1 MSGARLDG
9 SAIALRAFL
18 AMIGAALLVGLAFI
32 FGIVRHERWLFSA
45 FILAGGC
52 LLVFVQAWVA
62 DRGRHRAWMRLGMVA
77 AALATA
83 AGIVSLWL
91 VSTPLGR
98 SVGELTLRSGLASLA
113 VAVWTAWG
121 GVLTFS
127 RVTGAAIA
135 PVRWG
140 TFALISVWGTI
151 AVLACIAPDTVE
163 DLVTLVVSQ
172 DWFARALGA
181 SAVVSLA
188 GTIAQPILVLLARRT
203 AQSSDPR
210 LGDRHLAVEVR
221 CPRCGAMPAIEAN
234 TDALCPGCRL
244 SIRVVVDEPRC
255 ACGFLLYRLEGS
267 SCPECG
273 TSVADALRWRAPVT
287 PSQAAP
293 PSP

>member
-1 MSGARLDG
+1 MSNARLDG
-9 SAIALRAFL
+9 SALALRAFL
-18 AMIGAALLVGLAFI
+18 ATIGAAVLSGLAFI
-32 FGIVRHERWLFSA
+32 FGIVRQERWLLSG

-62 DRGRHRAWMRLGMVA
+62 DRGRHRAWMRVGMVA

-83 AGIVSLWL
+83 AGIASLWL
-91 VSTPLGR
+91 GPTPLGR
-98 SVGELTLRSGLASLA
+98 SVGELTLRAGLASLA
-113 VAVWTAWG
+113 LAVWTAWG

-127 RVTGAAIA
+127 RASGAAIV

-140 TFALISVWGTI
+140 TFALITVWATI
-151 AVLACIAPDTVE
+151 AVLACIDPDTAEQFVE
-163 DLVTLVVSQ
+163 LVVSQ
-172 DWFARALGA
+172 DWFGRALGA

-188 GTIAQPILVLLARRT
+188 GTIAQPILVLLARRA

-255 ACGFLLYRLEGS
+255 ACGFLLYRLEGT

-273 TSVADALRWRAPVT
+273 KGVADALRWRPPVT

>member
-1 MSGARLDG
+1 VSNARPDG
-9 SAIALRAFL
+9 SALALRAFL
-18 AMIGAALLVGLAFI
+18 ATIGAAVLSGLAFI
-32 FGIVRHERWLFSA
+32 FGIVRQERWLLSG

-62 DRGRHRAWMRLGMVA
+62 DRGRHRAWMRVGMVA

-83 AGIVSLWL
+83 AGIASLWL
-91 VSTPLGR
+91 ASTPLGR
-98 SVGELTLRSGLASLA
+98 SAGELALRAGLASLA
-113 VAVWTAWG
+113 LAVWTAWG

-127 RVTGAAIA
+127 RATGAAIA

-140 TFALISVWGTI
+140 TFALISAWGTI
-151 AVLACIAPDTVE
+151 AVLACIDPDTAEQFVG
-163 DLVTLVVSQ
+163 LVVSP

-188 GTIAQPILVLLARRT
+188 GTIAQPILVLLARRA

-273 TSVADALRWRAPVT
+273 KGVADALRWRPPVT

>member
-1 MSGARLDG
+1 MSDMRLDG
-9 SAIALRAFL
+9 SALALRVFL
-18 AMIGAALLVGLAFI
+18 ATIGAAVLGGLAFI
-32 FGIVRHERWLFSA
+32 LGIVREERWLFSA
-45 FILAGGC
+45 IILAGGC

-77 AALATA
+77 AALAAA
-83 AGIVSLWL
+83 AGIVSVWL
-91 VSTPLGR
+91 ASTPLGR

-113 VAVWTAWG
+113 VAVWAAWG

-140 TFALISVWGTI
+140 TFALISAWGTV
-151 AVLACIAPDTVE
+151 AVLACIDP
-163 DLVTLVVSQ
+163 VTAEQFVALVVSPE
-172 DWFARALGA
+172 WFARALGS

-210 LGDRHLAVEVR
+210 LGDRHLAVDVR

-234 TDALCPGCRL
+234 TDALCPACRL

-273 TSVADALRWRAPVT
+273 TGVPDALRWRAPVT
-287 PSQAAP
+287 TSQASP

>member
-1 MSGARLDG
+1 
-9 SAIALRAFL
+9 
-18 AMIGAALLVGLAFI
+18 
-32 FGIVRHERWLFSA
+32 
-45 FILAGGC
+45 
-52 LLVFVQAWVA
+52 
-62 DRGRHRAWMRLGMVA
+62 MRLGMVA
-77 AALATA
+77 AALAAA
-83 AGIVSLWL
+83 AGIVSVWL
-91 VSTPLGR
+91 ASTPLGR

-127 RVTGAAIA
+127 RVTGAAIS

-151 AVLACIAPDTVE
+151 AVLACIDPDTAE
-163 DLVTLVVSQ
+163 DLVTLVVSE

-181 SAVVSLA
+181 SAVVALA

-273 TSVADALRWRAPVT
+273 KGVADALRWRPPVT

>member
-1 MSGARLDG
+1 MSDMRLDG
-9 SAIALRAFL
+9 SGLALRVFL
-18 AMIGAALLVGLAFI
+18 ATIGAAVLGGLAFI
-32 FGIVRHERWLFSA
+32 LGIVREERWLFSA
-45 FILAGGC
+45 IILAGGC

-77 AALATA
+77 AALAAA
-83 AGIVSLWL
+83 AGIVSVWL
-91 VSTPLGR
+91 ASTPLGR

-127 RVTGAAIA
+127 RVTGAAIS

-151 AVLACIAPDTVE
+151 AVLACIDPDTAE
-163 DLVTLVVSQ
+163 DLVTLVVSE

-181 SAVVSLA
+181 SAVVALA

-255 ACGFLLYRLEGS
+255 GCGFLFYRLEAA

-273 TSVADALRWRAPVT
+273 SAVPESLRWRAPVT
-287 PSQAAP
+287 PSQASS